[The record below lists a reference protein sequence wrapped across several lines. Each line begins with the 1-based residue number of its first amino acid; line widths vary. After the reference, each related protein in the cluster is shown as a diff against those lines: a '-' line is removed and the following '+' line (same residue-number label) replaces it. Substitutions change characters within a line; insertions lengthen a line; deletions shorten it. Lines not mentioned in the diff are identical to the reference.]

1 MEVFLALGVFALVFA
16 ILFLFS
22 PASLQQMS
30 EWLNRSI
37 VQNDAR
43 AMANRR
49 VVGVFL
55 LLASVVLFYAA
66 YRMYR

>member
-16 ILFLFS
+16 LLFLFS
-22 PASLQQMS
+22 PTSLQQMS
-30 EWLNRSI
+30 EWLNRTV

-49 VVGVFL
+49 AVGVFL